1 MQMGLRIAGH
11 PVHPALVHF
20 PVALWPASLLW
31 DVVGLWGGGAIWWQ
45 LSLWCL
51 TLGLGV
57 ALLAIV
63 SGFLDYAALPR
74 DHPALG
80 TGNAHLLVMTGATI
94 LFLVSLLIRAQSTA
108 AHAAVPTLALVC
120 SVLGTVLLVIGGWL
134 GGTLV
139 YRHGVGRS
147 AD

>member
-1 MQMGLRIAGH
+1 MRAGLRIAGH

-31 DVVGLWGGGAIWWQ
+31 DVVGLWGKGAIWWE
-45 LSLWCL
+45 LSFWCL
-51 TLGLGV
+51 ALGLGA

-63 SGFLDYAALPR
+63 SGFLDYAALPK
-74 DHPALG
+74 DHPAFG
-80 TGNAHLLVMTGATI
+80 TVNAHLLVMMGATT
-94 LFLVSLLIRAQSTA
+94 LFLASLLIRGQSTA
-108 AHAAVPTLALVC
+108 APAALPMLALGC
-120 SVLGTVLLVIGGWL
+120 SALGTVFLVIGGWL

-139 YRHGVGRS
+139 YRHGVGHA